1 MKILIL
7 GTSNSIMRGGWLDG
21 LKITIP
27 EAEVENW
34 SVGASPGIQFAA
46 HMKRDL
52 SVFDYIF
59 LDSVPNDEFFGDLIF
74 RGKKGFFSP
83 EYFNSIMYDI
93 ASTICAKSNLIILGI
108 PRREH
113 YSNSSDVFI
122 SRKNLAF
129 RLGAV
134 FVDFRCAIGQYA
146 QENNLI
152 IDMCYEEHP
161 AHPLR
166 IISFGIGQSLGKM
179 IKEGRF
185 KKTIHNSHNNSYKFR
200 IYTSENWPNFKKEL
214 RKNSLMR

>member
-1 MKILIL
+1 M
-7 GTSNSIMRGGWLDG
+7 
-21 LKITIP
+21 
-27 EAEVENW
+27 
-34 SVGASPGIQFAA
+34 
-46 HMKRDL
+46 
-52 SVFDYIF
+52 
-59 LDSVPNDEFFGDLIF
+59 
-74 RGKKGFFSP
+74 
-83 EYFNSIMYDI
+83 
-93 ASTICAKSNLIILGI
+93 
-108 PRREH
+108 
-113 YSNSSDVFI
+113 
-122 SRKNLAF
+122 AF

-214 RKNSLMR
+214 RKNSLMRETFSVLRSEDSVYFQEGICLGYYINIMNTYCTAILEDACGNIIFRTRLYYQKSDVGLQKIFIPIPDGLRGSRLVCGSGADADANGAQSQRYDGSEVDFILSISQICLIEN